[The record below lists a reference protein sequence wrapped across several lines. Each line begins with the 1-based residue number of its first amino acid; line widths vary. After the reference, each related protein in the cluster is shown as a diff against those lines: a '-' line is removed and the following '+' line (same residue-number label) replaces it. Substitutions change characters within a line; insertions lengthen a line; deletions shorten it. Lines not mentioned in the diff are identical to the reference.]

1 MELETEEM
9 INYLFTGK
17 KLQNLFDIDFS
28 RYPKKIQRGLEDVE
42 INHNRSWI
50 VDLYEKNKNNLD
62 AVALFY
68 RGTKITYRELFKQ
81 VEIFADVLA
90 KKGVKKGSEIP
101 MCMSPCP
108 EFIYTIMAIN
118 LLGAKI
124 NCFGAFDNDYVT
136 EIING
141 CDSNFII
148 CTDDQ
153 YEKIKGS
160 INNSKV
166 KEIVMYSLTDSLI
179 NGTDPYIE
187 IDKDYYDFQNK
198 VLNYK
203 KQNSNITS
211 KHDLLSLVSKKT
223 KKISQYEIGSI
234 DDEFLITYSS
244 GSTNYKRPKAIVH
257 RNRSLVTIGR
267 FQDPDLSGLP
277 EMKGLVGE
285 MIIPTHS
292 NTSIISSMSDVLYKG
307 CTVALEPIYNPDFL
321 LYSLAINKPNYI
333 SVSRNMVVNAFKQI
347 YSDERFKNFKMPYM
361 MMLTSVG
368 EPTSIG
374 EEKFINQMMRK
385 SKCGTGKLPFPI
397 SPVPLSIGGGDCERG
412 GMFFTPYRSLQDL
425 NPVYSLNKGRCGLKV
440 YGMVQLAILD
450 KDGNKLANGQV
461 GRLVAKTPTTM
472 KCYKNNPQ
480 ATTDFYIKDA
490 DGEYWTDCNVYAVI
504 EKYGTLEVLERI
516 GKEIVLKD
524 GTKLPLYCIGK
535 EIEKDTKHI
544 LSYEV
549 VNVDNEVIIHI
560 EFQPGRK
567 INVEKVLMGIKER
580 IFKKYG
586 IEVVDKIKGFRIH
599 SFEEG
604 FPYDAS
610 GKRSYQ
616 TLLEEGISEK
626 CFDIVYELD
635 KGYKKVSIT
644 IVPVEKEKIHVKR

>member
-1 MELETEEM
+1 MENLTEQKLKE
-9 INYLFTGK
+9 LFG
-17 KLQNLFDIDFS
+17 IDFN
-28 RYPKKIQRGLEDVE
+28 RYSKKIQKGLTDVE
-42 INHNRSWI
+42 VNHNRSWV

-62 AVALFY
+62 TVALFY
-68 RGTKITYRELFKQ
+68 RGTKITYQELFEH
-81 VEIFADVLA
+81 VEKFASA
-90 KKGVKKGSEIP
+90 FEKKGVKKGSEVP

-124 NCFGAFDNDYVT
+124 NCFGSFDKDYVT

-141 CDSNFII
+141 CNTDFII

-153 YEKIKGS
+153 YEKIRDS
-160 INNSKV
+160 IDNSKINQ
-166 KEIVMYSLTDSLI
+166 IVMYSLTDSLL
-179 NGTDPYIE
+179 NGEDPYIE
-187 IDKDYYDFQNK
+187 IDKDYYDFKNRVITYQQQNP
-198 VLNYK
+198 
-203 KQNSNITS
+203 NISS
-211 KHDLLSLVSKKT
+211 KEELLTLSEANP
-223 KKISQYEIGSI
+223 KKIYEYDKGNI

-244 GSTNYKRPKAIVH
+244 GSTNHKRPKAIVH

-277 EMKGLVGE
+277 EMKGLIGE

-321 LYSLAINKPNYI
+321 LCSLAINRPNYI
-333 SVSRNMVVNAFKQI
+333 SISRNMVVNACKKI
-347 YSDERFKNFKMPYM
+347 YNDKRFKNFKMPYM

-374 EEKFINQMMRK
+374 EEKFINQMLRK
-385 SKCGTGKLPFPI
+385 AKCGTGKLPFPI

-425 NPVYSLNKGRCGLKV
+425 NPKYSLNKGRCGLKV
-440 YGMVQLAILD
+440 YGMVQLDVLD
-450 KDGNKLANGQV
+450 ENGKSLPNDQI

-472 KCYKNNPQ
+472 KCYKNNPK
-480 ATTDFYIKDA
+480 ATNEFYIEDA
-490 DGEYWTDCNVYAVI
+490 NGELWTDCNVYAII
-504 EKYGTLEVLERI
+504 EKYGTVEVLERI
-516 GKEIVLKD
+516 GKEIILED
-524 GTKLPLYCIGK
+524 GTKIPLFYIGK
-535 EIEKDTKHI
+535 EVEKDTKHI

-549 VNVDNEVIIHI
+549 VNVNNEIIIHV

-567 INVEKVLMGIKER
+567 NNVEKILLGVKER
-580 IFKKYG
+580 VLKKYG
-586 IEVVDKIKGFRIH
+586 PEVVDKIKGFRIH

-604 FPYDAS
+604 FPYNAS

-616 TLLEEGISEK
+616 ALLEEGISEK
-626 CFDIVYELD
+626 CFDVTYELD
-635 KGYKKVSIT
+635 KNYKKAYPK
-644 IVPVEKEKIHVKR
+644 IVPIEKEKIYVKR

>member
-1 MELETEEM
+1 MENLTEQKLKE
-9 INYLFTGK
+9 LFG
-17 KLQNLFDIDFS
+17 IDFN
-28 RYPKKIQRGLEDVE
+28 RYSKKIQKGLTDVE
-42 INHNRSWI
+42 VNHNRSWV

-62 AVALFY
+62 TVALFY
-68 RGTKITYRELFKQ
+68 RGTKITYRELFKN
-81 VEIFADVLA
+81 VEKYASALA
-90 KKGVKKGSEIP
+90 RKGVKKGSEVP

-118 LLGAKI
+118 LLGGKI
-124 NCFGAFDNDYVT
+124 NCFGSFDKDYVT

-141 CDSNFII
+141 CDTDFII

-153 YEKIKGS
+153 YEKIKDS
-160 INNSKV
+160 IDNSKIN
-166 KEIVMYSLTDSLI
+166 ETVMYSLTDSLI
-179 NGTDPYIE
+179 NGEDPYIE
-187 IDKDYYDFQNK
+187 IDKEYYDFKNRVFDYQ
-198 VLNYK
+198 
-203 KQNSNITS
+203 KQNQNISS
-211 KHDLLSLVSKKT
+211 KKELLSLSEEEPR
-223 KKISQYEIGSI
+223 KIFQYDKGNI

-244 GSTNYKRPKAIVH
+244 GSTNHKRPKAIVH

-277 EMKGLVGE
+277 EMKGLIGE

-321 LYSLAINKPNYI
+321 LCSLAINKPNYI
-333 SVSRNMVVNAFKQI
+333 SVSRNMIVNACKKI
-347 YSDERFKNFKMPYM
+347 YNDEKFKNFKMPYM

-368 EPTSIG
+368 EPTSVG
-374 EEKFINQMMRK
+374 EEKFINQMLRK

-425 NPVYSLNKGRCGLKV
+425 NPKYRINKGRCGLKV
-440 YGMVQLAILD
+440 YGMVQLAVLD
-450 KDGNKLANGQV
+450 ENGKKLPNGQV

-472 KCYKNNPQ
+472 KYYKNNPK
-480 ATTDFYIKDA
+480 ATNEFYIRDA
-490 DGEYWTDCNVYAVI
+490 SGELWTDCNVYAVI

-516 GKEIVLKD
+516 GKEIILENGK
-524 GTKLPLYCIGK
+524 KLPLYCIGK
-535 EIEKDTKHI
+535 EIEKDTKHV

-549 VNVDNEVIIHI
+549 VNVDNEIVIHL

-567 INVEKVLMGIKER
+567 NNVEKILLGIKER
-580 IFKKYG
+580 VLKKYG
-586 IEVVDKIKGFRIH
+586 FEVVDKIKYFRIH

-604 FPYDAS
+604 FPYNAS

-616 TLLEEGISEK
+616 ALLEEGISEK
-626 CFDIVYELD
+626 CIDVEYKNGIPTIIPTE
-635 KGYKKVSIT
+635 KG
-644 IVPVEKEKIHVKR
+644 KILVKR

>member
-1 MELETEEM
+1 MENLTEKRLKE
-9 INYLFTGK
+9 LFGIEFK
-17 KLQNLFDIDFS
+17 
-28 RYPKKIQRGLEDVE
+28 RYPKKIQNGLEDVE
-42 INHNRSWI
+42 LNHNRSWI

-62 AVALFY
+62 TVALFY

-81 VEIFADVLA
+81 VEVFASALSQ
-90 KKGVKKGSEIP
+90 KGVKKGSEVP

-108 EFIYTIMAIN
+108 EFIYTIMAVN

-124 NCFGAFDNDYVT
+124 NCFGAFDKDYVT

-141 CDSNFII
+141 CDMNFII

-153 YEKIKGS
+153 YENIRES

-166 KEIVMYSLTDSLI
+166 NEIVMYSLTDSLI
-179 NGTDPYIE
+179 NGQDPYIE
-187 IDKDYYDFQNK
+187 IDEQFYDFINK
-198 VLNYK
+198 VDIYRSEQQNLKVSSKLDLLNLA
-203 KQNSNITS
+203 NSNP
-211 KHDLLSLVSKKT
+211 
-223 KKISQYEIGSI
+223 KKITEYDRGNI

-244 GSTNYKRPKAIVH
+244 GSTNHKRPKAIVH

-321 LYSLAINKPNYI
+321 IYSLAINKPNYI
-333 SVSRNMVVNAFKQI
+333 SISRNMIVNLCKQI
-347 YSDERFKNFKMPYM
+347 YGNEKFKNFKMPYM

-374 EEKFINQMMRK
+374 EEKFINKMMRK
-385 SKCGTGKLPFPI
+385 AKCGTGKLPFPL

-425 NPVYSLNKGRCGLKV
+425 NPKYKLNKGRCGLKV
-440 YGMVQLAILD
+440 YGMVQLAVLD
-450 KDGNKLANGQV
+450 QQGNELPKGKI

-472 KCYKNNPQ
+472 KAYKDNEK
-480 ATTDFYIKDA
+480 ATANFYIRDA
-490 DGEYWTDCNVYAVI
+490 KGELWTDCNVYAVI
-504 EKYGTLEVLERI
+504 EKYGTLEVLERV
-516 GKEIVLKD
+516 GKEIILED
-524 GTKLPLYCIGK
+524 GSKLPLFYIGK
-535 EIEKDTKHI
+535 EIERDTKHI

-549 VNVDNEVIIHI
+549 VNVDNEIVIHL

-567 INVEKVLMGIKER
+567 NNIEKILIGIKER

-586 IEVVDKIKGFRIH
+586 IEAVDKIKGFRIH

-604 FPYDAS
+604 FPYNAS

-616 TLLEEGISEK
+616 ALLEEGVSEK
-626 CFDIVYELD
+626 CFDVTYQPD
-635 KGYKKVSIT
+635 KNYKKAYPALI
-644 IVPVEKEKIHVKR
+644 PVEKEKIFVKR

>member
-1 MELETEEM
+1 MENLTEQKLKE
-9 INYLFTGK
+9 LFG
-17 KLQNLFDIDFS
+17 IDFN
-28 RYPKKIQRGLEDVE
+28 RYSKKIQKGLTDVE
-42 INHNRSWI
+42 VNHNRSWV

-62 AVALFY
+62 TVALFY
-68 RGTKITYRELFKQ
+68 RGTKITYRELFKN
-81 VEIFADVLA
+81 VEKYASALA
-90 KKGVKKGSEIP
+90 RKGVKKGSEVP

-124 NCFGAFDNDYVT
+124 NCFGSFDKNYVT

-141 CDSNFII
+141 CDTDFII

-153 YEKIKGS
+153 YSNIKDS
-160 INNSKV
+160 IDNSKIDNV
-166 KEIVMYSLTDSLI
+166 VMYSLTDSLI
-179 NGTDPYIE
+179 NGEDPYIE
-187 IDKDYYDFQNK
+187 IDKEYYDFKNRVFDYQQQNPNISSK
-198 VLNYK
+198 QELLN
-203 KQNSNITS
+203 
-211 KHDLLSLVSKKT
+211 LSEEEP
-223 KKISQYEIGSI
+223 KKISQYDKGNI

-244 GSTNYKRPKAIVH
+244 GSTNHKRPKAIVH

-277 EMKGLVGE
+277 EMKGLIGE

-321 LYSLAINKPNYI
+321 LCSLAINKPNYI
-333 SVSRNMVVNAFKQI
+333 SVSRNMIVNACKKI

-361 MMLTSVG
+361 MMLTAVG

-374 EEKFINQMMRK
+374 EEKFINKVMRDA
-385 SKCGTGKLPFPI
+385 KCGTAKLPFPI
-397 SPVPLSIGGGDCERG
+397 APVPLSIGGGDCERG

-425 NPVYSLNKGRCGLKV
+425 NPKYSINKGRCGLKV
-440 YGMVQLAILD
+440 YGMVQLAVLD
-450 KDGNKLANGQV
+450 ENGKKLPNGKV

-472 KCYKNNPQ
+472 KCYKNNPS
-480 ATTDFYIKDA
+480 ATNNFYIKDA
-490 DGEYWTDCNVYAVI
+490 NGELWTDCNVYAVI
-504 EKYGTLEVLERI
+504 EKHGTLEVLERV
-516 GKEIVLKD
+516 GKEIILED
-524 GTKLPLYCIGK
+524 GSKLPLFCIGK

-549 VNVDNEVIIHI
+549 VNVDNEIVIHL

-567 INVEKVLMGIKER
+567 NNVEKILMGIKER
-580 IFKKYG
+580 VLKKYG
-586 IEVVDKIKGFRIH
+586 VEVVNKIKYFRIH

-604 FPYDAS
+604 FPYNAS

-616 TLLEEGISEK
+616 ALLEEGISEK
-626 CFDIVYELD
+626 CIDVEYKNGIPTIIPTE
-635 KGYKKVSIT
+635 KG
-644 IVPVEKEKIHVKR
+644 KILVKR

>member
-1 MELETEEM
+1 MENLTEQKLKE
-9 INYLFTGK
+9 LFG
-17 KLQNLFDIDFS
+17 IDFN
-28 RYPKKIQRGLEDVE
+28 RYSKKIQKGLTDVE
-42 INHNRSWI
+42 VNHNRSWV

-62 AVALFY
+62 TVALFY
-68 RGTKITYRELFKQ
+68 RGTKITYRELFKN
-81 VEIFADVLA
+81 VEKYASALA
-90 KKGVKKGSEIP
+90 RKGVKKGSEVP

-124 NCFGAFDNDYVT
+124 NCFGSFDKNYVT

-141 CDSNFII
+141 CDTDFII

-153 YEKIKGS
+153 YSNIKDS
-160 INNSKV
+160 IDNSKIDNV
-166 KEIVMYSLTDSLI
+166 VMYSLTDSLI
-179 NGTDPYIE
+179 NGEDPYIE
-187 IDKDYYDFQNK
+187 IDKEYYDFKNRVFDYQQQNPNISSK
-198 VLNYK
+198 QELLN
-203 KQNSNITS
+203 
-211 KHDLLSLVSKKT
+211 LSEEEP
-223 KKISQYEIGSI
+223 KKISQYDKGNI

-244 GSTNYKRPKAIVH
+244 GSTNHKRPKAIVH

-277 EMKGLVGE
+277 EMKGLIGE

-321 LYSLAINKPNYI
+321 LCSLAINKPNYI
-333 SVSRNMVVNAFKQI
+333 SVSRNMIVNACKKI
-347 YSDERFKNFKMPYM
+347 YNDEKFKNFKMPYM

-368 EPTSIG
+368 EPTSVG
-374 EEKFINQMMRK
+374 EEKFINQMLRK

-425 NPVYSLNKGRCGLKV
+425 NPKYRINKGRCGLKV
-440 YGMVQLAILD
+440 YGMVQLAVLD
-450 KDGNKLANGQV
+450 ENGKKLPNGQV

-472 KCYKNNPQ
+472 KYYKNNPK
-480 ATTDFYIKDA
+480 ATNEFYIRDA
-490 DGEYWTDCNVYAVI
+490 SGELWTDCNVYAVI

-516 GKEIVLKD
+516 GKEIILENGK
-524 GTKLPLYCIGK
+524 KLPLYCIGK
-535 EIEKDTKHI
+535 EIEKDTKHV

-549 VNVDNEVIIHI
+549 VNVDNEIVIHL

-567 INVEKVLMGIKER
+567 NNVEKILLGIKER
-580 IFKKYG
+580 VLKKYG
-586 IEVVDKIKGFRIH
+586 VEVSNKIKFFRIH

-604 FPYDAS
+604 FPYNAS

-616 TLLEEGISEK
+616 ALLEEGISEK
-626 CFDIVYELD
+626 CIDVEYKNGIPTIIPTE
-635 KGYKKVSIT
+635 KG
-644 IVPVEKEKIHVKR
+644 KILVKR

>member
-1 MELETEEM
+1 MENLTE
-9 INYLFTGK
+9 K
-17 KLQNLFDIDFS
+17 KLKELFGIDFN
-28 RYPKKIQRGLEDVE
+28 RYSKKIQKGLTDVE
-42 INHNRSWI
+42 VNHNRSWV

-62 AVALFY
+62 TVALFY

-81 VEIFADVLA
+81 VELFASA
-90 KKGVKKGSEIP
+90 FEKKGVKKGSEVP

-124 NCFGAFDNDYVT
+124 NCFGSFDKDYVT

-141 CDSNFII
+141 CDTDFII

-153 YEKIKGS
+153 YEKIKES
-160 INNSKV
+160 IANSKISD
-166 KEIVMYSLTDSLI
+166 IVMYSLTDSLI
-179 NGTDPYIE
+179 NGQDPYIE
-187 IDKDYYDFQNK
+187 IDQHFYDFENRVIK
-198 VLNYK
+198 YK
-203 KQNSNITS
+203 NQNSNISS
-211 KHDLLSLVSKKT
+211 KSDLLLLSDITPKRIIDYDK
-223 KKISQYEIGSI
+223 GNI

-244 GSTNYKRPKAIVH
+244 GSTNHKRPKAIVH

-277 EMKGLVGE
+277 EMKGLIGE

-321 LYSLAINKPNYI
+321 LYSLAINKPNYVSI
-333 SVSRNMVVNAFKQI
+333 SRNMIVNACKKI

-361 MMLTSVG
+361 MMLTAVG
-368 EPTSIG
+368 EPTSVG
-374 EEKFINQMMRK
+374 EEKFINQMLRK

-425 NPVYSLNKGRCGLKV
+425 NPKYSLNKGRCGLKV
-440 YGMVQLAILD
+440 YGMVQLAVLD
-450 KDGNKLANGQV
+450 EKGNKLPYGQV
-461 GRLVAKTPTTM
+461 GRLVAKTPTAM
-472 KCYKNNPQ
+472 KCYKDNPI
-480 ATTDFYIKDA
+480 ATDNFYIKDA
-490 DGEYWTDCNVYAVI
+490 NGELWTDCNVYAVI

-516 GKEIVLKD
+516 GKEIILENGK
-524 GTKLPLYCIGK
+524 KLPLYCIGK
-535 EIEKDTKHI
+535 EVEKDTKHI

-549 VNVDNEVIIHI
+549 VNVDNEIVIHL

-567 INVEKVLMGIKER
+567 NNVEKILMGIKQR
-580 IFKKYG
+580 IYKKYG
-586 IEVVDKIKGFRIH
+586 YEVASKIKYFRIRN
-599 SFEEG
+599 FKEG
-604 FPYDAS
+604 FPYNAS

-616 TLLEEGISEK
+616 ALLEEGISEK
-626 CFDIVYELD
+626 CVNVEYQNGIP
-635 KGYKKVSIT
+635 T
-644 IVPVEKEKIHVKR
+644 IIPIEKEKILVKR

>member
-1 MELETEEM
+1 MENLTEKNLKE
-9 INYLFTGK
+9 LFG
-17 KLQNLFDIDFS
+17 IDFNKYS
-28 RYPKKIQRGLEDVE
+28 KKIQKGLNDVE
-42 INHNRSWI
+42 INHNRSWV

-62 AVALFY
+62 TIALFY

-81 VEIFADVLA
+81 VELFASALE
-90 KKGVKKGSEIP
+90 KKGVKKGSEVP

-124 NCFGAFDNDYVT
+124 NCFGSFDKDYVT

-141 CDSNFII
+141 CNTDFVI

-153 YEKIKGS
+153 YSNIKDS
-160 INNSKV
+160 IDNSKIDN
-166 KEIVMYSLTDSLI
+166 IVMYSLTDSLI
-179 NGTDPYIE
+179 NGKDPYIE
-187 IDKDYYDFQNK
+187 IDKDYYDFENH
-198 VLNYK
+198 VLEYK
-203 KQNSNITS
+203 KENSNISS
-211 KHDLLSLVSKKT
+211 KQELLSLSDQEP
-223 KKISQYEIGSI
+223 KKISQYDKGNI

-244 GSTNYKRPKAIVH
+244 GSTNHKRPKAIVH

-277 EMKGLVGE
+277 EMKGLIGE

-333 SVSRNMVVNAFKQI
+333 SVSRNMIVNACKQI

-368 EPTSIG
+368 EPTTIG
-374 EEKFINQMMRK
+374 EEKFINKMMK
-385 SKCGTGKLPFPI
+385 KAKCGTGKLPFPI

-425 NPVYSLNKGRCGLKV
+425 NPKYSLNKGRCGLKV
-440 YGMVQLAILD
+440 YGMVQLAVLD
-450 KDGNKLANGQV
+450 KDGNELPNGQI

-472 KCYKNNPQ
+472 KYYKNNPD
-480 ATTDFYIKDA
+480 ATNAFYIKDA
-490 DGEYWTDCNVYAVI
+490 KGELWTDCNVYAVI
-504 EKYGTLEVLERI
+504 EKYGTLEILERM
-516 GKEIVLKD
+516 GREIILED
-524 GTKLPLYCIGK
+524 GSKIPLFYIGK

-549 VNVDNEVIIHI
+549 VNVDNEIVIHL

-567 INVEKVLMGIKER
+567 NNVEKILMGIKER
-580 IFKKYG
+580 VFKKYG
-586 IEVVDKIKGFRIH
+586 IEVVDKIKYFRIH

-604 FPYDAS
+604 FPYNAS

-616 TLLEEGISEK
+616 SLQGEGISEK
-626 CFDIVYELD
+626 CIDVE
-635 KGYKKVSIT
+635 YKNGIPT
-644 IVPVEKEKIHVKR
+644 IVPIEKEKILVKR

>member
-1 MELETEEM
+1 MEILTE
-9 INYLFTGK
+9 K
-17 KLQNLFDIDFS
+17 KLKELFGIDFN
-28 RYPKKIQRGLEDVE
+28 RYSKKIQKGLTDVE
-42 INHNRSWI
+42 VNHNRSWV

-62 AVALFY
+62 TVALFY

-81 VEIFADVLA
+81 VELFASA
-90 KKGVKKGSEIP
+90 FEKKGVKKGSEVP
-101 MCMSPCP
+101 MCISPCP

-124 NCFGAFDNDYVT
+124 NCFGSFDKDYVT
-136 EIING
+136 EIINS
-141 CDSNFII
+141 CDTDFII

-153 YEKIKGS
+153 YEKIKES
-160 INNSKV
+160 IANSKISD
-166 KEIVMYSLTDSLI
+166 IVMYSLTDSLI
-179 NGTDPYIE
+179 NGKDPYIE
-187 IDKDYYDFQNK
+187 IDQPFYDFENRVTK
-198 VLNYK
+198 YK
-203 KQNSNITS
+203 NQNSNISS
-211 KHDLLSLVSKKT
+211 KSDLLWLSDITPKRIIDYDK
-223 KKISQYEIGSI
+223 GNI

-244 GSTNYKRPKAIVH
+244 GSTNHKRPKAIVH

-277 EMKGLVGE
+277 EMKGLIGE

-333 SVSRNMVVNAFKQI
+333 SVSRNMIVNACKKI

-361 MMLTSVG
+361 MMLTAVG

-374 EEKFINQMMRK
+374 EEKFINKVMRK
-385 SKCGTGKLPFPI
+385 AKCGTGKLPFPI

-425 NPVYSLNKGRCGLKV
+425 NPKYRINKGRCGLKV
-440 YGMVQLAILD
+440 YGMVQLAVLD
-450 KDGNKLANGQV
+450 ENGKKLPNGQV

-472 KCYKNNPQ
+472 KYYKNNPK
-480 ATTDFYIKDA
+480 ATNEFYIRDA
-490 DGEYWTDCNVYAVI
+490 SGELWTDCNVYAVI

-516 GKEIVLKD
+516 GKEIILENGK
-524 GTKLPLYCIGK
+524 KLPLYCIGK
-535 EIEKDTKHI
+535 EIEKDTKHV

-549 VNVDNEVIIHI
+549 VNVDNEIVIHL
-560 EFQPGRK
+560 EFQPERK
-567 INVEKVLMGIKER
+567 NNVEKILMGIKER
-580 IFKKYG
+580 VLKKYG
-586 IEVVDKIKGFRIH
+586 VEVVNKIKYFRIH

-604 FPYDAS
+604 FPYNAS

-616 TLLEEGISEK
+616 ALLEEGISEK
-626 CFDIVYELD
+626 CIDVE
-635 KGYKKVSIT
+635 YKNGIPT
-644 IVPVEKEKIHVKR
+644 IIPTEKEKILVKR

>member
-1 MELETEEM
+1 MENLTKEK
-9 INYLFTGK
+9 IDYLFTEK
-17 KLQNLFDIDFS
+17 KLKELFGIDFN
-28 RYPKKIQRGLEDVE
+28 RYSKKIQKGLTDVE
-42 INHNRSWI
+42 VNHNRSWV

-62 AVALFY
+62 TVALFY

-81 VEIFADVLA
+81 VELFASA
-90 KKGVKKGSEIP
+90 FEKKGVKKGSEVP

-124 NCFGAFDNDYVT
+124 NCFGSFDKDYVT

-141 CDSNFII
+141 CDTDFVI

-153 YEKIKGS
+153 YEKIKDS
-160 INNSKV
+160 IDNSKINQ
-166 KEIVMYSLTDSLI
+166 IVMYSLTDSLI
-179 NGTDPYIE
+179 NGKDPYIE
-187 IDKDYYDFQNK
+187 IDEEYYDFKNRVFDYQQQNP
-198 VLNYK
+198 NISSK
-203 KQNSNITS
+203 KE
-211 KHDLLSLVSKKT
+211 LLSLSEEEP
-223 KKISQYEIGSI
+223 KKISQYDKGNI

-244 GSTNYKRPKAIVH
+244 GSTNHKRPKAIVH

-277 EMKGLVGE
+277 EMKGLIGE

-333 SVSRNMVVNAFKQI
+333 SVSRNMIVNACKKI

-361 MMLTSVG
+361 MMLTAVG

-374 EEKFINQMMRK
+374 EEKFINKVMREA
-385 SKCGTGKLPFPI
+385 KCGTGKLPFPI

-425 NPVYSLNKGRCGLKV
+425 NPKYSLNKGRCGLKV
-440 YGMVQLAILD
+440 YGMVQLAVLD
-450 KDGNKLANGQV
+450 KKGNKLANGQV

-472 KCYKNNPQ
+472 KCYKNNPS
-480 ATTDFYIKDA
+480 ATNNFYTRDA
-490 DGEYWTDCNVYAVI
+490 SGEFWTDCNVYAVI
-504 EKYGTLEVLERI
+504 EKYGTLEVLERV
-516 GKEIVLKD
+516 GKEIILED
-524 GTKLPLYCIGK
+524 GSKLPLFCIGK

-549 VNVDNEVIIHI
+549 VNVDNEIVIHL

-567 INVEKVLMGIKER
+567 NNVEKILMGIKER
-580 IFKKYG
+580 VLKKYG
-586 IEVVDKIKGFRIH
+586 VEVANKIKHFRIH

-604 FPYDAS
+604 FPYNAS

-616 TLLEEGISEK
+616 ALLEEGISEK
-626 CFDIVYELD
+626 CIDVE
-635 KGYKKVSIT
+635 YKNGIPT
-644 IVPVEKEKIHVKR
+644 IIPIEKEKILVKR